1 LNHIFWNPKKN
12 TDFLVY
18 FQKALDLEI
27 WKKTYSVKY
36 YSELRKV
43 YSLSEN
49 FVKVAE
55 SKEIG
60 PSTMKAVELEGEKVC
75 IINTEGN
82 YYAIGNVCTHVGGP
96 LDEGTLEG
104 YEVECPWH
112 GSKFDVRNGEPTKPP
127 AVRAVPKYEVK
138 IQGNDILLRK
148 QK

>member
-1 LNHIFWNPKKN
+1 
-12 TDFLVY
+12 
-18 FQKALDLEI
+18 
-27 WKKTYSVKY
+27 
-36 YSELRKV
+36 
-43 YSLSEN
+43 LSEN

-60 PSTMKAVELEGEKVC
+60 PSTMKAIELEGEKVC

-112 GSKFDVRNGEPTKPP
+112 GSKFDVRSGEPTKPP
-127 AVRAVPKYEVK
+127 AARAVPKYEVK
-138 IQGNDILLRK
+138 IEGNDILVRK

>member
-1 LNHIFWNPKKN
+1 MLNAKKKADN
-12 TDFLVY
+12 LVHLARR
-18 FQKALDLEI
+18 FHTKERKLIA
-27 WKKTYSVKY
+27 VKY
-36 YSELRKV
+36 YFEVLK

-55 SKEIG
+55 TKEIA
-60 PSTMKAVELEGEKVC
+60 PSSMKGVEVEGEKVC

-82 YYAIGNVCTHVGGP
+82 YYAIGNICTHVGGP
-96 LDEGTLEG
+96 LDEGTLQG

-112 GSKFDVRNGEPTKPP
+112 GSKFDVRTGEPTKPP

-138 IQGNDILLRK
+138 IEGNNVLVRK